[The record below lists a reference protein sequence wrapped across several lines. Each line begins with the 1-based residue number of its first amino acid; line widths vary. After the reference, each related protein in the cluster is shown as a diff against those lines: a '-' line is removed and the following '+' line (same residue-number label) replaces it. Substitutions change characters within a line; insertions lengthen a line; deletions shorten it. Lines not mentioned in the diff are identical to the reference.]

1 VTGDCIEQKN
11 AVLRGLEETSVALLG
26 QEQRLFGALA
36 SLTIFR
42 LAQGSLQRRDQVR
55 KVAFENVVGCA
66 ADQAAYRSLFANLSV
81 ELDSAQKAEELA
93 KVVVKGATQK
103 IQYTAAI
110 RDLDERQR
118 QKNAVARPVKET
130 ELRIDSLDRLENE
143 LRDRQVE
150 AQKQFDELMEVFLAE
165 HGNQVEAQARLLAR
179 SQELEGTLAPTL
191 LTKFRR
197 LLQQRQGRAVVGVDN
212 GACGGCRTR
221 LRTPFVAHLREADT
235 LFCESCQ
242 RILYDPARL

>member
-1 VTGDCIEQKN
+1 MSELSVLIELQSVHDN
-11 AVLRGLEETSVALLG
+11 LRTIQRDLSAYPPDLAALDTELKTIAKKLEETARGLVA
-26 QEQRLFGALA
+26 
-36 SLTIFR
+36 S
-42 LAQGSLQRRDQVR
+42 
-55 KVAFENVVGCA
+55 
-66 ADQAAYRSLFANLSV
+66 RSLFANLSV
-81 ELDSAQKAEELA
+81 ELDSAQKSEELA

-130 ELRIDSLDRLENE
+130 ELRIDSLERLENE

-150 AQKQFDELMEVFLAE
+150 AQKQFDELMAVFLAE
-165 HGNQVEAQARLLAR
+165 HGNQVEAQARLVTR
-179 SQELEGTLAPTL
+179 SQELEATLAPTL
-191 LTKFRR
+191 LNKFRR

-242 RILYDPARL
+242 RILYDPTKL

>member
-1 VTGDCIEQKN
+1 MSELSVLIELQSVHDN
-11 AVLRGLEETSVALLG
+11 LRTIQRDLSAYPPDLAALDTELKTIAKKLEETARGLVA
-26 QEQRLFGALA
+26 
-36 SLTIFR
+36 S
-42 LAQGSLQRRDQVR
+42 
-55 KVAFENVVGCA
+55 
-66 ADQAAYRSLFANLSV
+66 RSLFANLSV
-81 ELDSAQKAEELA
+81 ELDSAQKSEELA

-118 QKNAVARPVKET
+118 QKNAVARPVKEA
-130 ELRIDSLDRLENE
+130 ELRIDSLERLENE

-150 AQKQFDELMEVFLAE
+150 AQKQFDELMAVFLSE
-165 HGNQVEAQARLLAR
+165 HGNQVEAQARLVTR
-179 SQELEGTLAPTL
+179 SQELEATLAPTL
-191 LTKFRR
+191 LNKFRR

-242 RILYDPARL
+242 RILYDPARQ